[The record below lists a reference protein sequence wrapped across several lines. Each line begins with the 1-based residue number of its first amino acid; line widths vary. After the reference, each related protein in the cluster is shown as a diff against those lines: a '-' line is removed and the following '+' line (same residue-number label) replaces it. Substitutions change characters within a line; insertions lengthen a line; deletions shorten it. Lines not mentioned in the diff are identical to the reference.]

1 MVAIHNI
8 LQLMYFVFN
17 LKKRPLWKRII

>member
-1 MVAIHNI
+1 MAIHNK